1 MFRPFELF
9 IGLRYLRARRRNQYV
24 SFISLM
30 SLLGIALG
38 VAALIVIIS
47 VMNGFENELRF
58 RLLSATSHASVLGEA
73 GDLDRWQEV
82 REQALAMPEVVAA
95 APFVEFESMLAYGR
109 ELTPAKV
116 RGVLPK
122 LEASVSRISE
132 SMLAGSLAD
141 LTSGGRGVVLGRLLA
156 LRLGVTPGDSIT
168 LMVPQ
173 AGNGGHILTPE
184 LWRFT
189 VTGLFEVG
197 MQEHDGVLAL
207 INLDDAVTLRH
218 MTPGRVTGLR
228 LDTGNLF
235 RAPATV
241 KRLVTVLGQGYKSTD
256 WTQENASY
264 FRAVAIEKTMMAVLL
279 FLIVGV
285 AAFNIVATLVMVV
298 TDKRSEIAIL
308 RTVGATPRSVVF
320 MFMAQGIVIGLVG
333 TLLGV
338 IIGVLLA
345 LNVETLAPQLETL
358 FGFQIFP
365 SDVYYIS
372 RIPSDLRVSN
382 VVSIGLVTFVLT
394 MLSTLYPSFRAART
408 QPAEALRYD

>member
-9 IGLRYLRARRRNQYV
+9 VGLRYLRARRRNQYV

-58 RLLSATSHASVLGEA
+58 RLLSATSHASVLGES
-73 GDLDRWQEV
+73 GELDDWQDV
-82 REQALAMPEVVAA
+82 RERALAMPEVLAA
-95 APFVEFESMLAYGR
+95 APFVEFASMLAYGR
-109 ELTPAKV
+109 ELSPATV
-116 RGVLPK
+116 RGVLPE
-122 LEASVSRISE
+122 LEASVSRINE

-168 LMVPQ
+168 LMVPR
-173 AGNGGHILTPE
+173 AIGGGHSLTPE

-207 INLDDAVTLRH
+207 IHLDDAATVRH
-218 MTPGRVTGLR
+218 MAPGRVTGLR
-228 LDTGNLF
+228 LDTRDLF
-235 RAPATV
+235 RAPDIV
-241 KRLVTVLGQGYKSTD
+241 SRIVTMLGEGYTSTD

-308 RTVGATPRSVVF
+308 RTVGTTPRSVVLIF
-320 MFMAQGIVIGLVG
+320 MTQGIVIGLVG
-333 TLLGV
+333 TLLG
-338 IIGVLLA
+338 IIFGILLA
-345 LNVETLAPQLETL
+345 LNVETLAPQLEAM

-372 RIPSDLRVSN
+372 RIPSDMKVSN
-382 VVSIGLVTFVLT
+382 VVSIGLAAFVLT
-394 MLSTLYPSFRAART
+394 LLSTIYPSFRAART
-408 QPAEALRYD
+408 QPAESLRYD